1 MKQTLIKQLNK
12 YQKLNIP
19 PTIQRRTKTDKVRNK
34 KQQLNKTL

>member
-1 MKQTLIKQLNK
+1 MKQTIIKQLNK

-19 PTIQRRTKTDKVRNK
+19 QRRTKTDKVRNK